1 MLHIWYEYFSVF
13 TLSTP
18 PLSFYFIQ
26 LAIRIWLFPSVF
38 RLPSLLLYSIMLR
51 RLLLLLVFL
60 SQYKNKN
67 NKCPKYK
74 RARERGGRSDLAR
87 AVRFSKATAPAGKQK
102 CAAVRNDLVRFSS
115 LLFLSTRRVSNWLIC
130 FWCLVCH
137 TGFQPL
143 VHKPPFDMDVAYKIA
158 ANI

>member
-1 MLHIWYEYFSVF
+1 MLHIWYEYFSMF

-51 RLLLLLVFL
+51 RLLFLLVFL

-74 RARERGGRSDLAR
+74 RERERRPERFGARRSIFQSNSTSR
-87 AVRFSKATAPAGKQK
+87 KTKMCCCSKRFGAVQFAFIFIDTKGLKLIDMFLVPCMPHWFPATRPQ
-102 CAAVRNDLVRFSS
+102 AA
-115 LLFLSTRRVSNWLIC
+115 
-130 FWCLVCH
+130 FWYGCCL
-137 TGFQPL
+137 
-143 VHKPPFDMDVAYKIA
+143 
-158 ANI
+158 